1 MIPGGT
7 EKYVIRIL
15 RSLPKEKFR
24 PFVIIDEKK
33 GALIDELKKSVD
45 EIIEI
50 KNQTGFF
57 NRVFYLAG
65 LYDFFKK
72 NKIDIVQAHNDISVF
87 FVFLAAIFSRVR
99 ILIYSQRHSGWL
111 QSKKSK
117 SSHGFWPVQLK
128 KAIIGFVSRNW
139 ADLILVNSRDT
150 KKQICSDYDVVN
162 SKIHVIHNCIE
173 IIDLMEDGDLVNFK
187 NKNNIP
193 EDKII
198 IGVVA
203 SLTKRK
209 NISLLIHVAKKLKN
223 EKLCFIVIGEGPE
236 RNILEEAIE
245 ISDLNNIFH
254 LLGEKKNV
262 TDWVQSF
269 DIAILPTLGE
279 GFPNAILEYMTCGK
293 PVISTDIDGVS
304 EIVLHQKT
312 GLLVSPNDK
321 EELYD
326 AIIKLIRTDG
336 LRKILGDN
344 GREHVRKE
352 FRASKEIDRHIKIYE
367 DSLIKCVV

>member
-245 ISDLNNIFH
+245 SSDLNNIFH

-279 GFPNAILEYMTCGK
+279 GFPNAILEYMICGK

-312 GLLVSPNDK
+312 GLLVSPNNT

-326 AIIKLIRTDG
+326 AIIKLIHNDH
-336 LRKILGDN
+336 LRKVYGDN
-344 GREHVRKE
+344 GRAHVLNN
-352 FRASKEIDRHIKIYE
+352 FQASKEIDRHIKIYE
-367 DSLIKCVV
+367 DGIAKCVV